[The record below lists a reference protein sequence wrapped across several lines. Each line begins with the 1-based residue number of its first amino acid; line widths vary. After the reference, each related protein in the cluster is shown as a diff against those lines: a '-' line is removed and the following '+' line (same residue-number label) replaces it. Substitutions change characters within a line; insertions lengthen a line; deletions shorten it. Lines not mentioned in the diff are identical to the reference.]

1 MILYLIVD
9 YMGLN
14 FADQY
19 SILHFSVGSVAYF
32 WNIPFLIALIGHTIF
47 ELGENTDSGMKF
59 INEYFIRPGYFSWP
73 GGKNYADSRL
83 NMVGDTFFFALG
95 WLLSAYLDVIGTKRK
110 WYTTSPKG

>member
-1 MILYLIVD
+1 MLTNIAYCISLWV
-9 YMGLN
+9 
-14 FADQY
+14 Q
-19 SILHFSVGSVAYF
+19 LHTSGTS
-32 WNIPFLIALIGHTIF
+32 PFLVALIGHTIF
-47 ELGENTDSGMKF
+47 ELGENTDYGMNF
-59 INEYFIRPGYFSWP
+59 INEYFIHPGYFSWP